1 MDYTNQIND
10 LFNNKFDG
18 IIGFND
24 DENYQFYQQI
34 HASERFVAEIDW
46 DTVNVLTAYAKN
58 LNDTSFM
65 RFWKLISAGNT
76 KNTIRF
82 HSLNR
87 DRIIQAILNR
97 EAHREA
103 IYEVRPDSAAHK
115 LRQEELKQFAAQVE
129 AQRLSQING

>member
-76 KNTIRF
+76 KNTVRF
-82 HSLNR
+82 HTLNR
-87 DRIIQAILNR
+87 ERIVQAILNR
-97 EAHREA
+97 EAHKEA
-103 IYEVRPDSAAHK
+103 IYEVRPDSAAYK